1 MKKTP
6 AQHFRYETYSFIF
19 LLVGITGL
27 LFYMSWNFLTPII
40 FAGIVAGT
48 FYPLLNYIINKT
60 KWSRTTAS
68 LLVCLLIIVLL
79 FIPTIY
85 IVVRISQEILAVY
98 SSLKEVLTGE
108 NLNAIFFG
116 EHYFAQLA
124 MKIFT
129 FLNMEYSMKTIEDL
143 ILGSAKSVS
152 FFLFNRVNTMIGN
165 VFSFIFQFL
174 LMLLGIYAIFLEGP
188 NIHKFLL
195 RLSPIRDEDE
205 ELIIKQFN
213 RMNYVTLVFN
223 GIGGLIQGVLAGIG
237 FWIVGIQSI
246 LLWTTLMIFLAFI
259 PLLGISLVYIP
270 ATIYLLLTGQIWHG
284 VFLFIYCSTISIV
297 TENWFKPAFMGKQVE
312 INSFLVFFS
321 IIGGMS
327 VFGMAGI
334 FYGPLVVSL
343 FLTVAKIYNQ
353 KYERLLQKEG

>member
-6 AQHFRYETYSFIF
+6 AQHFRYETYSFIV
-19 LLVGITGL
+19 LLIAITAL

-40 FAGIVAGT
+40 FSGIIAGT
-48 FYPLLNYIINKT
+48 FYPLLNYILKKT
-60 KWSRTTAS
+60 NWSRTLVS
-68 LLVCLLIIVLL
+68 SLVCLLIIVLL

-85 IVVRISQEILAVY
+85 IIVRISQEILAVY
-98 SSLKEVLTGE
+98 ASFREFLAGD
-108 NLNAIFFG
+108 NLNVIFFG
-116 EHYFAQLA
+116 DHYFAQLA
-124 MKIFT
+124 ERVFT
-129 FLNMEYSMKTIEDL
+129 FLNMDYSMKTIEEL
-143 ILGSAKSVS
+143 VLGSAKSVS

-165 VFSFIFQFL
+165 VFSFLFQFL
-174 LMLLGIYAIFLEGP
+174 LMLLGIFAIFLEGP

-223 GIGGLIQGVLAGIG
+223 GIGGLIQGILAGIG

-246 LLWTTLMIFLAFI
+246 LLWTVLMILLAFI
-259 PLLGISLVYIP
+259 PLLGISIVYIP
-270 ATIYLLLTGQIWHG
+270 ATIYLLLTGNTWQGI
-284 VFLFIYCSTISIV
+284 FLFVYCSLIALL

-343 FLTVAKIYNQ
+343 FLTVARIYNQ
-353 KYERLLQKEG
+353 KYERLLQREG